1 MILGGVSLAEDY
13 PHVFSV
19 NFSGSEILSGGMC
32 KMEGSIVV
40 FLFNVLSAVFFA
52 WRIYSSRK
60 DAIVS

>member
-1 MILGGVSLAEDY
+1 M
-13 PHVFSV
+13 FSV
-19 NFSGSEILSGGMC
+19 SFSGSEILSGGMC